1 MSSPL
6 PEDNVNITDDDG
18 DLFGDDGDNISE
30 PERALSDRELDSGDD
45 EGRNDRRREGTED
58 QEPVETYAARFTSK
72 LIARHPFPQSIDGEV
87 VILKL

>member
-6 PEDNVNITDDDG
+6 ADDNMSVIEDEG
-18 DLFGDDGDNISE
+18 DLFGDDGDNASE

-45 EGRNDRRREGTED
+45 EGRNDRRRDGSME

-72 LIARHPFPQSIDGEV
+72 LIARHPFPQSSDGEV
-87 VILKL
+87 THIKH